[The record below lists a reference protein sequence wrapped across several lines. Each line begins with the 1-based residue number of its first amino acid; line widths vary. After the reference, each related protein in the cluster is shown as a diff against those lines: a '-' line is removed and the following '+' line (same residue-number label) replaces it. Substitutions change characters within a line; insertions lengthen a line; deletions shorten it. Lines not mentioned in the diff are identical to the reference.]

1 VKIALISYD
10 WGEYCIRLASELAR
24 NHEVCLLIP
33 NQMANPH
40 LALLNPSVRF
50 QPFDKPRLRQPLRQ
64 IRVLMEFRRV
74 LNEWP
79 PDIIHVQQ
87 GHLWFNLAM
96 PLLARGRLVLTI
108 HDPRHHLGDQGSQKT
123 PQALYDFG
131 FRQASEVIVHAEE
144 MSKVVSSEI
153 GIPNSRLTV
162 IPHIYLGED
171 GEPNKPTNGDPSM
184 ILFFGRIW
192 PYKGL
197 EYLIRAEP
205 LISAKVPDV
214 KIVIAGRGEDFERYR
229 RMMSNPDR
237 FVVYNDYVSN
247 EDRKRLFAEAAVIV
261 LPYLEATQSGVVP
274 LAYAFQKP
282 VVATAVGGL
291 PEMIEDGKTG
301 YLVRPKDVEGLADAV
316 LDLLLNPSRRAEFGE
331 NGRKKLLDQCSPPVV
346 AAQTLAVY
354 ERALANRLVA

>member
-331 NGRKKLLDQCSPPVV
+331 NGRKKLLDQCSPQVV

>member
-1 VKIALISYD
+1 MKIALISYD

-331 NGRKKLLDQCSPPVV
+331 NGRKKLLDQCSPQVV